1 MLHYQMYLEMVVEE
15 ASLKVLVSSY
25 FHFGGI
31 WKLMELEAEG
41 EVCCRFCHQ
50 VYQQLHKL

>member
-1 MLHYQMYLEMVVEE
+1 MHLEMVVEE
-15 ASLKVLVSSY
+15 ASWKVLVSSY

-31 WKLMELEAEG
+31 VKLMELEAEG